1 LKLPISRGVVGSLRQ
16 LLGKSLSALI
26 DGQIHGVFRI
36 PGILSST
43 RLAERTTP
51 KPEGFAIGRTAG
63 WPTTCLETAARPC
76 VPPTTA
82 RPWHRATTL
91 SIARQENSD
100 D

>member
-51 KPEGFAIGRTAG
+51 NPEGV
-63 WPTTCLETAARPC
+63 C
-76 VPPTTA
+76 
-82 RPWHRATTL
+82 HRAHRRL
-91 SIARQENSD
+91 AND
-100 D
+100 MP